1 MKTTLF
7 VAFLTSVML
16 SNCSSDNSKSTLVPT
31 TTLVP
36 PASLVALSEAE
47 ISDLKFL
54 REEEKLA
61 RDVYLF
67 SFDKYQISIFKNISQ
82 SEQTHTDSVLFLLN
96 RYGISDPALTER
108 GVFVNPVLQGL
119 YNDLTAQASISSIE
133 ALKVGATVEDL
144 DINDIDHFTVNT
156 SKADL
161 LYVYNNLNCGSKN
174 HIRTYTNQL
183 VIYGVNYV
191 PQFLSVADYNSI
203 LSSANVKC
211 GKI

>member
-1 MKTTLF
+1 MKITVF

-16 SNCSSDNSKSTLVPT
+16 SNCSSDNSNATLVPT

-36 PASLVALSEAE
+36 PASFVPISEAE

-67 SFDKYQISIFKNISQ
+67 SFDKYQISIFKNISN

-119 YNDLTAQASISSIE
+119 YNDLTAQASISSVE

-174 HIRTYTNQL
+174 HIRSYTNQL

-191 PQFLSVADYNSI
+191 PQFLSVADYNAI
-203 LSSANVKC
+203 LSSPNVKC

>member
-1 MKTTLF
+1 MKKTVF

-16 SNCSSDNSKSTLVPT
+16 SNCSNDNGNA
-31 TTLVP
+31 TLVP
-36 PASLVALSEAE
+36 PASSVSLSEAE

-67 SFDKYQISIFKNISQ
+67 SYDKYKISIFNNISQ

-96 RYGISDPALTER
+96 RYGISDPASTER

-161 LYVYNNLNCGSKN
+161 LFVYNNLNCGSKN

-191 PQFLSVADYNSI
+191 PQFLSIDAYNAI
-203 LSSANVKC
+203 ISSPNVKC

>member
-1 MKTTLF
+1 MKKTVF
-7 VAFLTSVML
+7 VAFLTSIML
-16 SNCSSDNSKSTLVPT
+16 SNCSSDNINAPLVP
-31 TTLVP
+31 
-36 PASLVALSEAE
+36 LSEAE

-67 SFDKYQISIFKNISQ
+67 SYDKYQISIFKNISQ
-82 SEQTHTDSVLFLLN
+82 SEQTHTDSVLSLLN
-96 RYGISDPALTER
+96 KYGISDPASTER
-108 GVFVNPVLQGL
+108 GVFVNQDLQAL
-119 YNDLTAQASISSIE
+119 YNSLTAQASISSVE

-156 SKADL
+156 SKIDL
-161 LYVYNNLNCGSKN
+161 LNVYNNLNCGSKN
-174 HIRTYTNQL
+174 HIRTYTSQL

-191 PQFLSVADYNSI
+191 PQFLSVDAYNAI
-203 LSSANVKC
+203 ISSPNVKC

>member
-16 SNCSSDNSKSTLVPT
+16 SNCSSDNSKSTLVPQ
-31 TTLVP
+31 
-36 PASLVALSEAE
+36 ASLVALSEAE

-67 SFDKYQISIFKNISQ
+67 SFDKYQISIFKNISN

-133 ALKVGATVEDL
+133 ALKVGATLEDL

-174 HIRTYTNQL
+174 HIRMYSSQL
-183 VIYGVNYV
+183 FLDGVVYV
-191 PQFLSVADYNSI
+191 PQFISSADYNVI

-211 GKI
+211 GRI

>member
-1 MKTTLF
+1 MKKTVF
-7 VAFLTSVML
+7 VAFLTSIML
-16 SNCSSDNSKSTLVPT
+16 SNCSSDNINAPLVP
-31 TTLVP
+31 
-36 PASLVALSEAE
+36 LSEAE

-67 SFDKYQISIFKNISQ
+67 SYDKYQISIFKNISQ
-82 SEQTHTDSVLFLLN
+82 SEQTHTDSVLSLLN
-96 RYGISDPALTER
+96 KYGISDPASTER
-108 GVFVNPVLQGL
+108 GVFVNQDLQAL
-119 YNDLTAQASISSIE
+119 YNSLTAQASISSVE

-156 SKADL
+156 SKIDL
-161 LYVYNNLNCGSKN
+161 LNVYNNLNCGSKN

-191 PQFLSVADYNSI
+191 PQFLSIDAYNAI
-203 LSSANVKC
+203 ISSPNVKC

>member
-1 MKTTLF
+1 MKKLVF
-7 VAFLTSVML
+7 VAFLTSIML
-16 SNCSSDNSKSTLVPT
+16 SNCSSDNINAPLVP
-31 TTLVP
+31 
-36 PASLVALSEAE
+36 LSEAE

-67 SFDKYQISIFKNISQ
+67 SYDKYQISIFKNISQ
-82 SEQTHTDSVLFLLN
+82 SEQTHTDSVLSLLN
-96 RYGISDPALTER
+96 KYGISDPASTER
-108 GVFVNPVLQGL
+108 GVFVNQDLQAL
-119 YNDLTAQASISSIE
+119 YNSLTAQASISSVE

-156 SKADL
+156 SKIDL
-161 LYVYNNLNCGSKN
+161 LNVYNNLNCGSKN

-191 PQFLSVADYNSI
+191 PQFLSIDAYNAI
-203 LSSANVKC
+203 ISSPNVKC